1 MRHKLLQIANE
12 LNKHILHSDEEV
24 RVEFQKFSDG
34 EVGIFLFHHSDK
46 YKRGC
51 KHINFFEYHSIEE
64 VQRNFEIAKDV
75 IAGEC
80 LVDEADNYLLNQA

>member
-51 KHINFFEYHSIEE
+51 KHISFFEYHSIEE

-80 LVDEADNYLLNQA
+80 LVDETDSHLLNQA